1 MTGTKSTKVVSNQR
15 AFQQEMKTSVPYIPL
30 FFALVFLSYLL
41 SYAFLDPGF
50 KGFYVEV
57 GGLAALDECRDAEQ
71 FVIEVLTRERVR
83 LKGKAVEQG
92 QLLQKLQKAF
102 PHRAERVVYVL
113 ANRDVTIE
121 DVVTV
126 IDISNGAAKDAHVRL
141 VTPGNQNAM
150 CLGRDPPES
159 LKHADQCPP
168 M

>member
-1 MTGTKSTKVVSNQR
+1 
-15 AFQQEMKTSVPYIPL
+15 MKTSVSYIPL

-41 SYAFLDPGF
+41 SHAFLDPGF

-57 GGLAALDECRDAEQ
+57 GGLAAQDECGDAEQ

-83 LKGKAVEQG
+83 LNGKAVEQG
-92 QLLQKLQKAF
+92 PLLQKLQKAF
-102 PHRAERVVYVL
+102 QHRPERVVYVL
-113 ANRDVTIE
+113 ADRDVTMQA
-121 DVVTV
+121 VVTV
-126 IDISNGAAKDAHVRL
+126 IDISNGAAQDVHVRL

-168 M
+168 HVNPKIPM